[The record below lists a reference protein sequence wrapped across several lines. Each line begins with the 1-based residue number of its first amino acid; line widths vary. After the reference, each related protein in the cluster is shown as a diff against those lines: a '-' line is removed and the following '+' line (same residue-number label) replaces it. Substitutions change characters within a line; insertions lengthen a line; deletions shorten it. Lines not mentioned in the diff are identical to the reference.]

1 MQHLGAIRAMTD
13 KPVESAPSGHFEQ
26 KPEKLPL
33 TPAEIE
39 IRMAI
44 ADFVIH
50 QVNATAAGEMIFDA
64 LVKRFE
70 NRYPHHK
77 LLSHCLLSPGYLV
90 PDPDDMD
97 DEAEIPLNK
106 LDAKLIEMLMHPEKS
121 LEPAGPLAGPQHSR
135 WIVDEE

>member
-1 MQHLGAIRAMTD
+1 MTD
-13 KPVESAPSGHFEQ
+13 KPVERVPSSQFEE
-26 KPEKLPL
+26 KAEKLPL

-39 IRMAI
+39 VHLAI

-77 LLSHCLLSPGYLV
+77 LLSNCLLSPGYLV
-90 PDPDDMD
+90 PDLDDMD
-97 DEAEIPLNK
+97 DEAEISPKK
-106 LDAKLIEMLMHPEKS
+106 LVAKLKEMLMHPEKS
-121 LEPAGPLAGPQHSR
+121 LEPAGPLAGPANSR
-135 WIVDEE
+135 SWIVDEE